1 VFTSPVFVWGDAKVL
16 FASLTTGAV
25 VMLAVSA
32 WQLRHRGDLAVFT
45 RSARMALISA
55 IPRGSQLAA
64 ASRSRQPHLPRLRA
78 AGDAL
83 EFGAGDLVLDAA
95 GARQIFAIKQVSLTP
110 EQAAAV
116 TERTEGWPVG
126 LYLAAA
132 IAKASHGQASAV
144 TGEDRY
150 VADYLYSEALAPAPE
165 DRQRFLRRT
174 AVLDQLCGPLCDA
187 VLGSSGA
194 GEELRRMEATSLRSR
209 FRVSLILQMR

>member
-1 VFTSPVFVWGDAKVL
+1 
-16 FASLTTGAV
+16 
-25 VMLAVSA
+25 VSA

-95 GARQIFAIKQVSLTP
+95 GARQIFAIKQVSLTS

-116 TERTEGWPVG
+116 TGRTEGWPAG
-126 LYLAAA
+126 LYLAAV

-144 TGEDRY
+144 TGEDPY
-150 VADYLYSEALAPAPE
+150 VADYLYSEVVGTLPE